1 MVTSGR
7 VHSAR
12 DGFSTSPEFLPYP
25 VEVIR
30 ASHESKKG
38 KKWDRL
44 SDPEMKRKKRVIK
57 YKVYAMEGKVKASFR
72 KGLHWIKNKVSAF
85 VHGY

>member
-7 VHSAR
+7 IHS
-12 DGFSTSPEFLPYP
+12 STGDEFPPYP
-25 VEVIR
+25 MQLTR
-30 ASHESKKG
+30 TSHESKKKK
-38 KKWDRL
+38 KKWGRL
-44 SDPEMKRKKRVIK
+44 SDPEAKRKKRVIK
-57 YKVYAMEGKVKASFR
+57 YKVYTMEGKVKASFR